1 MKKEEMVVGRLYFT
15 QEIGMNGYE
24 YVGHVQAVETA
35 GSFKDSNGV
44 HRRLYYSSMLEPR
57 LVFEFN
63 DEIEISCNENF
74 TDTPTK
80 GKFKNLDPEGNY
92 WLADENG
99 FMVFAE
105 YARKVEP
112 MVEVWVVT
120 HNFDGGT
127 KRTRCSITKEL
138 ADNILAGDV

>member
-1 MKKEEMVVGRLYFT
+1 MVVGRLYFT

-112 MVEVWVVT
+112 LVPVT
-120 HNFDGGT
+120 MDNVYPNTGVT
-127 KRTRCSITKEL
+127 TYLIPKEL
-138 ADNILAGDV
+138 ADKIKAGEVS